1 MRAIP
6 ARVTGDATTPAV
18 RDSEHGGAI
27 ANMKWRRIREVIAT
41 RTVAD
46 ATREVS
52 IEVGKPQMAPGD
64 TGVVCGFR
72 IQGIGE
78 RWAHGADSIAAL
90 YRAFQEIADELRQ
103 ANDRGAHFD
112 VTEPSD
118 PRFPATPAR
127 PSRAATTAV
136 HESQALIA
144 ARTLRDADSSLS
156 IIIGRPY
163 LAADRRNHLCR
174 FHISEQGASVASGVD
189 EIQALHS
196 AIHLISER
204 LELPADWPVSRLS

>member
-1 MRAIP
+1 M
-6 ARVTGDATTPAV
+6 
-18 RDSEHGGAI
+18 
-27 ANMKWRRIREVIAT
+27 IAT

-52 IEVGKPQMAPGD
+52 IEVGKPQMAPGA

-78 RWAHGADSIAAL
+78 RWAHGPDSIAAL
-90 YRAFQEIADELRQ
+90 YRAFQEIAQELRQ
-103 ANDRGAHFD
+103 ANSHGAHFA
-112 VTEPSD
+112 VTEPCD
-118 PRFPATPAR
+118 PGFPAAPTR
-127 PSRAATTAV
+127 PSCAATTAE

-163 LAADRRNHLCR
+163 LAADRREHLCR
-174 FHISEQGASVASGVD
+174 FHISEQGASLASGVD
-189 EIQALHS
+189 EIQALHT
-196 AIHLISER
+196 AISMISER
-204 LELPADWPVSRLS
+204 LELPRDWPVSRLS

>member
-6 ARVTGDATTPAV
+6 ARVTGETTTPAV
-18 RDSEHGGAI
+18 RESEDGGAI
-27 ANMKWRRIREVIAT
+27 ANTKWRRIREVIAT

-46 ATREVS
+46 AAREVS

-90 YRAFQEIADELRQ
+90 YRAFQEIAAELRQ
-103 ANDRGAHFD
+103 ANNLGAHFE

-118 PRFPATPAR
+118 PRFPVTPTR
-127 PSRAATTAV
+127 PSRAATTAA
-136 HESQALIA
+136 HEPQALIA

-189 EIQALHS
+189 EIQALHT

-204 LELPADWPVSRLS
+204 LELPPDWPVSRLS

>member
-6 ARVTGDATTPAV
+6 ARVTGDTTTPAV
-18 RDSEHGGAI
+18 RESEHGGAI
-27 ANMKWRRIREVIAT
+27 ASTKWRRIREVIAT

-90 YRAFQEIADELRQ
+90 YRAFQEIARELRQ
-103 ANDRGAHFD
+103 ANIHGAHFA

-118 PRFPATPAR
+118 PGFPAAPTR

-136 HESQALIA
+136 HEPQALIA

-163 LAADRRNHLCR
+163 LAADRRKHLCR

-189 EIQALHS
+189 EIQALHN
-196 AIHLISER
+196 AISMISER
-204 LELPADWPVSRLS
+204 LELPQDWPVSRLS

>member
-1 MRAIP
+1 MRE
-6 ARVTGDATTPAV
+6 
-18 RDSEHGGAI
+18 SEHGGAI
-27 ANMKWRRIREVIAT
+27 ASTKWRRIREVIAT
-41 RTVAD
+41 RTVSD
-46 ATREVS
+46 ALREVS

-90 YRAFQEIADELRQ
+90 YRAFQEIALELRQ
-103 ANDRGAHFD
+103 ANSHGAHFA

-118 PRFPATPAR
+118 LCFPAAPTR
-127 PSRAATTAV
+127 PSRAATTA
-136 HESQALIA
+136 EQEPQALIA

-163 LAADRRNHLCR
+163 LAADRRAHLCR

-189 EIQALHS
+189 EIQALHT
-196 AIHLISER
+196 AIHMISER
-204 LELPADWPVSRLS
+204 LALPHDWPVSRLS

>member
-1 MRAIP
+1 MRE
-6 ARVTGDATTPAV
+6 
-18 RDSEHGGAI
+18 SEHGGAI
-27 ANMKWRRIREVIAT
+27 ASTKWRRIREVIAT

-46 ATREVS
+46 AMREVS

-90 YRAFQEIADELRQ
+90 YRAFQEIALELRQ
-103 ANDRGAHFD
+103 ANSHGAHFA

-118 PRFPATPAR
+118 LCFPAAPTR
-127 PSRAATTAV
+127 PSRAATTA
-136 HESQALIA
+136 EQEPQALIA

-163 LAADRRNHLCR
+163 LAADRRAHLCR

-189 EIQALHS
+189 EIQALHT
-196 AIHLISER
+196 AIHMISER
-204 LELPADWPVSRLS
+204 LELPHDWPVSRLS